1 MQFENSTKQS
11 GAGQKHTESANGI
24 IYRQSM
30 EVCASD
36 TNKYRSKA
44 VLKAGVYKRQKCA
57 YKMYGKNMSQM
68 KKWVN
73 FKSFLY
79 YLLSK

>member
-1 MQFENSTKQS
+1 MPKNGLEKTFDIRVGTSEKSVSDVKKN
-11 GAGQKHTESANGI
+11 ESS
-24 IYRQSM
+24 RQIM

-36 TNKYRSKA
+36 TNKDRSKA

-68 KKWVN
+68 KK
-73 FKSFLY
+73 
-79 YLLSK
+79 